1 MRAQALSIYLLKDG
15 ETVESAI
22 IAGARLRRLKARAL
36 PPGAVLL
43 GLEGEPQTPDWCD
56 YLEVEEDLQRSS
68 LGAILFVPAKK
79 RLFAITFGH
88 AYHKL
93 DEDAYE
99 HDFGLQFILNAAQ
112 PDKLRS
118 ADICEPG
125 AARLRRTQGA
135 DESDLTLLDFKYDA
149 EVLKSITA
157 RVQERYKGW
166 FDSATG
172 GASLRLHIKERGPLL
187 GKLCE
192 VLLGAYLSE
201 TWKKN
206 FPGAQNIARV
216 REPALIQQL
225 DGALL
230 KALIDGSPHLHL
242 AVPEIIDHHGMARAR
257 FSGAG
262 GASAESEIFL
272 KPYLDYLADKKV
284 DISAMTIAALK
295 KHKLHV
301 LMGEEARKTY
311 RVYRALMFETKIAGT
326 NDTFHL
332 LDRAWYRAKG
342 AFMDKLHSDLDRA
355 WIASPFPAYAH
366 ACEGD
371 YNVDFARTSPG
382 VVLLDK
388 TNVAPQGMT
397 PVEPADHIFL
407 RQARAVLVHVKV
419 SSFSFKLSHL
429 FNQGT
434 TATELLRENDAART
448 KLKRI
453 VNERAPVEQIHPMIK
468 AIDARKFAVVY
479 AIVSHK
485 DPADKAMN
493 LPLFSRITLRR
504 SIKALRAMD
513 TEARFCFIP
522 TAAPVATPAASK
534 KSGGP
539 SR

>member
-1 MRAQALSIYLLKDG
+1 M
-15 ETVESAI
+15 
-22 IAGARLRRLKARAL
+22 
-36 PPGAVLL
+36 
-43 GLEGEPQTPDWCD
+43 
-56 YLEVEEDLQRSS
+56 
-68 LGAILFVPAKK
+68 
-79 RLFAITFGH
+79 
-88 AYHKL
+88 
-93 DEDAYE
+93 
-99 HDFGLQFILNAAQ
+99 
-112 PDKLRS
+112 
-118 ADICEPG
+118 
-125 AARLRRTQGA
+125 
-135 DESDLTLLDFKYDA
+135 LDFKYDA

-157 RVQERYKGW
+157 RVQERYAGW

-172 GASLRLHIKERGPLL
+172 GASLRLHIRERGPLL

-192 VLLGAYLSE
+192 VLLGAYLSAA
-201 TWKKN
+201 WKKS

-230 KALIDGSPHLHL
+230 QALIYGSPHLHL
-242 AVPEIIDHHGMARAR
+242 AVPEIIDHHGTARAR

-262 GASAESEIFL
+262 GASPESEIFL
-272 KPYLDYLADKKV
+272 KPYLDYLTDRRV
-284 DISAMTIAALK
+284 DISAIAELK

-326 NDTFHL
+326 NDAFHL

-342 AFMDKLHSDLDRA
+342 AFMDKLHNDLDRA

-366 ACEGD
+366 TCEGA
-371 YNVDFARTSPG
+371 YNADFAEASPG

-397 PVEPADHIFL
+397 PVESADHMFL

-434 TATELLRENDAART
+434 TATELLRENDTART
-448 KLKRI
+448 RLKRI
-453 VNERAPVEQIHPMIK
+453 VNERAPVELIHAMIK

-485 DPADKAMN
+485 DPANKAMN

-522 TAAPVATPAASK
+522 TAAPIAKPAATK

-539 SR
+539 SC